1 MHAKLIYHGY
11 SSPSSLNR
19 ERRKTKMS
27 RQKLARIVY
36 SIIINL
42 LWLLIVYVKDL
53 IDGQHKVQGKIL

>member
-11 SSPSSLNR
+11 SSPSLNG
-19 ERRKTKMS
+19 EIRKTKMS

-42 LWLLIVYVKDL
+42 LWLFGLSTETWFRS
-53 IDGQHKVQGKIL
+53 

>member
-11 SSPSSLNR
+11 SSPFLNGKI
-19 ERRKTKMS
+19 RKTKMS

>member
-11 SSPSSLNR
+11 SSPSLNG
-19 ERRKTKMS
+19 EIRKTKMS